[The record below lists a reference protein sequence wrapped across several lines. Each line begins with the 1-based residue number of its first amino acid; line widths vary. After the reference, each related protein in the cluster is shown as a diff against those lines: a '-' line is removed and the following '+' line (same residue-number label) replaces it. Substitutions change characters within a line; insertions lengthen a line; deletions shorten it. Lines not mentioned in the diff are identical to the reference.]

1 MRNRLWGV
9 VLLFMLASPAHAEQ
23 TFSVSGTATFDDA
36 ERIFLSLYT
45 FEEFQNYRRKP
56 LPPEP
61 YTLVI
66 EPSAQEKETGKVPF
80 RFEGIPRG
88 TYALLA
94 FRDQRKP
101 GTVKRSAR
109 PASSYHMMSFSG
121 RWDDAKFEVNRNITG
136 LEIRFERNRGSNP

>member
-1 MRNRLWGV
+1 MRSRLWGV

-80 RFEGIPRG
+80 RFEGIPQG

-94 FRDQRKP
+94 FRDQREP
-101 GTVKRSAR
+101 GALPRSAR
-109 PASSYHMMSFSG
+109 PASSYLMMTFSA
-121 RWDDAKFEVNRNITG
+121 RWDDVKFEVNRNITG
-136 LEIRFERNRGSNP
+136 LEIRFEGNQGPNP